1 MKKKNLFAML
11 LVTLFSAAVVMSCGK
26 KAESTEEATE
36 QTEAPA
42 DSAASEHPSEH
53 PTEHPS
59 DTTQN

>member
-1 MKKKNLFAML
+1 MKKNKLFSVILVALFA
-11 LVTLFSAAVVMSCGK
+11 TAAVSCGK

-59 DTTQN
+59 DSTQN